1 MKKITKERFFVKKPL
16 PSVPNKGIVE
26 QTEQNGELRTQQ
38 ADRETTR
45 GEQG

>member
-1 MKKITKERFFVKKPL
+1 VKKKTKARFVVKKPL

-38 ADRETTR
+38 ADRETNR